1 MDKQKF
7 ILLNLENPESKDLA
21 QAIGSETARKILDLL
36 SEKSLTETTISK
48 RLNIPLSTA
57 HYNIQQLLKAN
68 LIEIKGFVWSDKG
81 KKINIYKVANKLIII
96 APKNTSAS
104 FLEKIKDIIPVSLA
118 GLVASAGIYIYQK
131 LMIPVQTFYPITE
144 TIQEQAP
151 YIAQD
156 TMQKAV
162 STGSYA
168 ASSGAS
174 ATAGSSAAMIANNSL
189 PNAAS
194 YAQPIAEET
203 TNYMVQDQMR
213 TLPLQEPNYALWFL
227 LGVAV
232 IVTVY
237 VIYKYIKHKINN

>member
-118 GLVASAGIYIYQK
+118 GLVASAGIFIYQK
-131 LMIPVQTFYPITE
+131 LNPKYVYNNLEGSNYVVQDAVE
-144 TIQEQAP
+144 
-151 YIAQD
+151 
-156 TMQKAV
+156 KAV
-162 STGSYA
+162 STGSTTTSASSAAIAANDTLPSA
-168 ASSGAS
+168 ASSYS
-174 ATAGSSAAMIANNSL
+174 EPIINEATQYVA
-189 PNAAS
+189 
-194 YAQPIAEET
+194 
-203 TNYMVQDQMR
+203 QDQMKL
-213 TLPLQEPNYALWFL
+213 LPLPNEPNYALWFL

-232 IVTVY
+232 IVLIY
-237 VIYKYIKHKINN
+237 IIYKYIKHKRKN